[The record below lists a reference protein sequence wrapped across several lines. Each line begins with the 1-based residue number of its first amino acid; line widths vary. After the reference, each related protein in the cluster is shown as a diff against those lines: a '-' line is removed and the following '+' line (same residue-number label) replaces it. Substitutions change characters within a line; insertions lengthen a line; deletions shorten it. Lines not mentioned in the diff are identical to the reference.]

1 MTLAFSSTTDLG
13 GAPAHPTTAAAFP
26 ATVTPEQL
34 QSWLQD
40 GQEIALLDVREFG
53 QYGEGH
59 PFFAVSAPYSQLERV
74 APLLVPRADVR
85 TVVFDD
91 ADSIATLAAE
101 RLRGLGYTAVAILT
115 GGAPAWQAAG
125 FTLFKGVNLPSKTF
139 GEWAEHAYD
148 TPHISATELARR
160 QSAGEPLVL
169 IDGRTLA
176 EHRKMTI
183 PGAIPIPNGELGL
196 RLGSVVT
203 DPDVPI
209 VVHCAGRTRSI
220 IGAQTL
226 RNLGVTN
233 PIVALENGTQG
244 WALAG
249 LTLEHG
255 STRVPPDVQPERAQR
270 QIDAAAR
277 LLAERHDVARLTSE
291 TAQRWLE
298 DPART
303 TYLIDVRTAE
313 EFAATTLLGAV
324 HAPGGQLVQATD
336 HTIGVRHA
344 RVILVDNGEYDPRAA
359 VAASWLS
366 QLGFEA
372 AVVADGVR
380 APISRATPLTDAAH
394 RVLTQTPGDA
404 LAGDALR
411 TYRSHAATVIDVRSS
426 TAYRQSH
433 PEGAVW
439 SIRPVLVHAV
449 PHGTARVLL
458 IADTA
463 ATAALAAVDLRA
475 SGVNDVAWT
484 TASHWHDAG
493 LPTAASPD
501 VPADGDA
508 IDYLFFVHDRH
519 DGNLDAARRYL
530 DWEIGLLAQCV
541 HGELDGFTT

>member
-1 MTLAFSSTTDLG
+1 MTQAFSPTADLG
-13 GAPAHPTTAAAFP
+13 PAPAHHTTAAAFA

-34 QSWLQD
+34 QHWLQD

-59 PFFAVSAPYSQLERV
+59 PFFAVSAPYSQLERMV
-74 APLLVPRADVR
+74 PLLVPRANVR

-91 ADSIATLAAE
+91 ADGIASLAAE

-160 QSAGEPLVL
+160 QAAGEPLVL

-255 STRVPPDVQPERAQR
+255 STRVPPDAQPERAQR

-291 TAQRWLE
+291 TAQRWLD
-298 DPART
+298 DPSRT

-313 EFAATTLLGAV
+313 EFAAATLPGAV

-344 RVILVDNGEYDPRAA
+344 RVILVDNGQYDPRAA

-372 AVVADGVR
+372 AVVADGIR
-380 APISRATPLTDAAH
+380 ASIRRATPIADTAQRLFTHTLGEALTD
-394 RVLTQTPGDA
+394 
-404 LAGDALR
+404 DALR
-411 TYRSHAATVIDVRSS
+411 AYQSNAATVVDVRTS

-439 SIRPVLVHAV
+439 SIRPVLARAV
-449 PHGTARVLL
+449 PPDTASVLL

-463 ATAALAAVDLRA
+463 ATAALADVDLKA
-475 SGVNDVAWT
+475 NGVNDVSWT
-484 TASHWHDAG
+484 TAQHWHDAG
-493 LPTAASPD
+493 LPTAASPN